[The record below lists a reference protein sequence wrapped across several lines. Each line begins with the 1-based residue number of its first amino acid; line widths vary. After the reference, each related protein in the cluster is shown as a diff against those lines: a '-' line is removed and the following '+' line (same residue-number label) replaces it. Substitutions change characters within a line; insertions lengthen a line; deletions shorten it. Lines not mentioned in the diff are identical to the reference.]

1 MRANCCRGV
10 ALAVIL
16 LVAPSPLAVGA
27 ETAPSARAIDYRL
40 EIESQNRY
48 RRNFRLSRDRDSR
61 LVDSDNEVRLGARY
75 RAGDRVVDGVI
86 TLIYGK
92 QWNLDQGGSDDDGEI
107 LLDTLWYRDS
117 LEDNDDLEWSV
128 GRQRIKEPRE
138 WWWDAKLDSAL
149 IEYRDGPW
157 EGFAAVALDRRDPA
171 FADARQEP
179 EERDVFRVLSR
190 LGYRYS
196 AALEWDAFITLQ
208 RDRSGV
214 DASGTV
220 VADDREDEFD
230 ADLEWF
236 GLRAGGRVYSGSVG
250 LRYWIDGGMVRGR
263 ETVVDY
269 DDAGPEQR
277 VVDDY
282 DRRRVSGW
290 ALDAGLTLQSGS
302 ATRVHAGYGKASG
315 DRDPEDNRDTAYRQ
329 TGLQDNDA
337 RLATPARIRLYG
349 ELLDPEFSNLEV
361 AMLGVG
367 RSIGPQTSVDVF
379 YRRYRQDRPDQ
390 RLQADLRADPNG
402 VDADLGSSLEA
413 VLHHRWSP
421 RAELTVVAG
430 LFNPGRAFR
439 GSGNR
444 DDVGFFQLELELT
457 F

>member
-1 MRANCCRGV
+1 MPARSISGLAAAALLLTALSPV
-10 ALAVIL
+10 AAGSGSAPQGQAV
-16 LVAPSPLAVGA
+16 
-27 ETAPSARAIDYRL
+27 DYRL
-40 EIESQNRY
+40 ELESQNRY

-61 LVDSDNEVRLGARY
+61 LVDSDNEVRLGARH
-75 RAGDRVVDGVI
+75 RAGDRVFDGVI

-92 QWNLDQGGSDDDGEI
+92 QWNLDQGGSGDESEI

-117 LEDNDDLEWSV
+117 LAGNDDFGWSV

-138 WWWDAKLDSAL
+138 WWWDAKLDSLL
-149 IEYRDGPW
+149 IEYQDGPW
-157 EGFAAVALDRRDPA
+157 QGFAALALERRDPA
-171 FADARQEP
+171 LGDRRHDP
-179 EERDVFRVLSR
+179 EQSDVFRALSR
-190 LGYRYS
+190 LGYRHS
-196 AALEWDAFITLQ
+196 EAIEWDVFITLQ

-220 VADDREDEFD
+220 LPEEREDEFD
-230 ADLEWF
+230 ADLDWF
-236 GLRAGGRVYSGSVG
+236 GLRAGGRIDSGATR

-269 DDAGPEQR
+269 DDAGDGER

-282 DRRRVSGW
+282 QRRRVSGW
-290 ALDAGLTLQSGS
+290 ALDAGLVLQPDS
-302 ATRVHAGYGKASG
+302 ATRLHAGYGLASG
-315 DRDPEDNRDTAYRQ
+315 DRDPEDDRDTAYRQ

-361 AMLGVG
+361 ATVGIGRDLG
-367 RSIGPQTSVDVF
+367 RRTAVDLF

-402 VDADLGSSLEA
+402 IDVDLGSALEA
-413 VLHHRWSP
+413 VVHHRWSS

-430 LFNPGRAFR
+430 LFRPGRAFR
-439 GSGNR
+439 GADNR
-444 DDVGFFQLELELT
+444 DDVGFFQVELELT